1 MKFLTFDIEDWFHI
15 LDHPATGDPA
25 TWDTFESRID
35 HGVGL
40 ILDLLDKHELKGTF
54 FCLGWIAE
62 KHPHIIKRID
72 KAGHHIGTHSYY
84 HKLAYEQTE
93 KEYRTDLSDSIKVI
107 TDLTGREIDA
117 YRAPGFS
124 IKESNLWA
132 FDVMAEE
139 GIKYDSSVF
148 PANRA
153 HGGLPQFT
161 TDQPCKI
168 ITKKGYVIIELPM
181 NTASLFGQKFVFSG
195 GGYFRVLPKWY
206 LKKLFKTQDY
216 VMTYFH
222 PRDFD
227 TGQPMIPGLSAIRKF
242 KSYYGIASC
251 QNKLT
256 NIINSVNISDIDYD
270 HFLNNNLFEIS
281 LLEKK

>member
-1 MKFLTFDIEDWFHI
+1 MKFITFDIEDWFHI
-15 LDHPATGDPA
+15 LDHPETANPSS
-25 TWDTFESRID
+25 WDKFESRID

-40 ILDLLDKHELKGTF
+40 ILDLMDKHDLKGTF

-72 KAGHHIGTHSYY
+72 AAGHHIGTHSFY
-84 HKLAYEQTE
+84 HQLAYEQTE
-93 KEYRTDLSDSIKVI
+93 DEYRKDLSDSIKI
-107 TDLTGREIDA
+107 LSDLTGKTIDT

-132 FDVMAEE
+132 FDVLAEE

-161 TDQPCKI
+161 TDQPCKV
-168 ITKKGYVIIELPM
+168 ITKKGYEIIELPM
-181 NTASLFGQKFVFSG
+181 NTASFLGQKFIFSG
-195 GGYFRVLPKWY
+195 GGYFRILPQWY
-206 LKKLFKTQDY
+206 LRKLFNSQDY

-227 TGQPMIPGLSAIRKF
+227 AGQPMIPGLSKPRQL
-242 KSYYGIASC
+242 KSYIGITKCYS
-251 QNKLT
+251 K
-256 NIINSVNISDIDYD
+256 
-270 HFLNNNLFEIS
+270 
-281 LLEKK
+281 LEKVIQANEFYPLNQQSSIHNLSSIIL

>member
-1 MKFLTFDIEDWFHI
+1 MKFITFDIEDWFHI
-15 LDHPATGDPA
+15 LDHPETANPSS
-25 TWDTFESRID
+25 WDKFEPRID
-35 HGVGL
+35 YGVGI
-40 ILDLLDKHELKGTF
+40 ILDLMDKHDLKGTF

-72 KAGHHIGTHSYY
+72 AAGHHIGTHSYY
-84 HKLAYEQTE
+84 HQLAYEQTE
-93 KEYRTDLSDSIKVI
+93 DEYRKDLSNSIKI
-107 TDLTGREIDA
+107 LSDLTGKTIDA

-161 TDQPCKI
+161 TDKPCKV
-168 ITKKGYVIIELPM
+168 ITKKGYEIIELPM
-181 NTASLFGQKFVFSG
+181 NTVSLLGQKFVFSG
-195 GGYFRVLPKWY
+195 GGYFRLLPEWY
-206 LKKLFKTQDY
+206 LKKLFKSQDY

-227 TGQPMIPGLSAIRKF
+227 ADQPIIPRLSKYRKF
-242 KSYYGIASC
+242 KSYYGIQIS
-251 QNKLT
+251 QRKLEH
-256 NIINSVNISDIDYD
+256 IIQCYS
-270 HFLNNNLFEIS
+270 FRT
-281 LLEKK
+281 LEDLEGQLERIKLI

>member
-1 MKFLTFDIEDWFHI
+1 MKFITFDIEDWFHV
-15 LDHPATGDPA
+15 LDHPETANPSS
-25 TWDTFESRID
+25 WDKFESRID

-40 ILDLLDKHELKGTF
+40 ILDLMDKHDLKGTF

-72 KAGHHIGTHSYY
+72 AAGHHIGTHSYY
-84 HKLAYEQTE
+84 HQLAYQQTE
-93 KEYRTDLSDSIKVI
+93 NEYRKDLSDSIKI
-107 TDLTGREIDA
+107 LSDLTSKTVDA

-161 TDQPCKI
+161 TDQPCKV
-168 ITKKGYVIIELPM
+168 ITKKGYEIIELPM
-181 NTASLFGQKFVFSG
+181 NTASLLGQKFVFSG
-195 GGYFRVLPKWY
+195 GGYFRLLPEWY
-206 LKKLFKTQDY
+206 LKKLFKSQDY

-227 TGQPMIPGLSAIRKF
+227 TGQPMIPGLSKLRQI
-242 KSYYGIASC
+242 KSYTGISKC
-251 QNKLT
+251 LTKLEQLLFVST
-256 NIINSVNISDIDYD
+256 FCNI
-270 HFLNNNLFEIS
+270 NNYPDA
-281 LLEKK
+281 LLEINLGN

>member
-1 MKFLTFDIEDWFHI
+1 MKFITFDIEDWFHI
-15 LDHPATGDPA
+15 LDHPETANPSS
-25 TWDTFESRID
+25 WNKFESRID
-35 HGVGL
+35 HGICL
-40 ILDLLDKHELKGTF
+40 ILDLMDKHELKATF

-72 KAGHHIGTHSYY
+72 AAGHHIGTHSYY
-84 HKLAYEQTE
+84 HQLAYEQTE
-93 KEYRTDLSDSIKVI
+93 DEYRKDLSDSIKI
-107 TDLTGREIDA
+107 LSDLTGKEIDA

-161 TDQPCKI
+161 TDQPCKV
-168 ITKKGYVIIELPM
+168 ITKKGYEIIELPM
-181 NTASLFGQKFVFSG
+181 NTASLLGQKIVFSG
-195 GGYFRVLPKWY
+195 GGYFRLLPGWY
-206 LKKLFKTQDY
+206 LRKLFKSQDY

-227 TGQPMIPGLSAIRKF
+227 TGQPLIQGLSVFRKF
-242 KSYYGIASC
+242 KSYTGIPAALE
-251 QNKLT
+251 KLEKTILT
-256 NIINSVNISDIDYD
+256 NEYNCLS
-270 HFLNNNLFEIS
+270 NLSPLTEAEIR
-281 LLEKK
+281 L

>member
-1 MKFLTFDIEDWFHI
+1 MKFITFDIEDWFHI
-15 LDHPATGDPA
+15 LDHPETANPSS
-25 TWDTFESRID
+25 WDKFESRID

-40 ILDLLDKHELKGTF
+40 ILDLMDKHDLKGTF

-72 KAGHHIGTHSYY
+72 AAGHHIGTHSYY
-84 HKLAYEQTE
+84 HQLAYEQTE
-93 KEYRTDLSDSIKVI
+93 EEYRKDLSDSIRI
-107 TDLTGREIDA
+107 LSDLTGKTIDA

-161 TDQPCKI
+161 TDQPCKV
-168 ITKKGYVIIELPM
+168 ITKKGYEIIELPM
-181 NTASLFGQKFVFSG
+181 NTASLLGQKFVFSG
-195 GGYFRVLPKWY
+195 GGYFRLLPEWY
-206 LKKLFKTQDY
+206 LKKLFKSQD
-216 VMTYFH
+216 
-222 PRDFD
+222 
-227 TGQPMIPGLSAIRKF
+227 LSLIH
-242 KSYYGIASC
+242 I
-251 QNKLT
+251 
-256 NIINSVNISDIDYD
+256 
-270 HFLNNNLFEIS
+270 
-281 LLEKK
+281 